1 MRAAARFCICA
12 AAVLRL
18 AEGVSY
24 TMGNTSDKKKILIV
38 EDETQISRFLQ
49 LELEHENYECTACAD
64 GREALNT
71 ALAGDFDL
79 IVLDVML
86 PSLNGIEVLRRLRQ
100 DKQTPVIILTARDQ
114 VVDKVTGL
122 DIGADDYMTKPFA
135 IEELLARI
143 RLHIKRNS
151 ASGGGMLKCGKL
163 TVNAE
168 ARVASYDGHAVDL
181 TKKEFDLLEYL
192 MQNRNVV
199 VSREKLLDAVWG
211 FDFYGSTNVVDVYV
225 RYLRSKIDDV
235 YGVTVIETV
244 RGAGYVIR

>member
-1 MRAAARFCICA
+1 MNN
-12 AAVLRL
+12 
-18 AEGVSY
+18 EKQS
-24 TMGNTSDKKKILIV
+24 ILIV
-38 EDETQISRFLQ
+38 EDEPQISRFLE
-49 LELEHENYECTACAD
+49 LELKHENYDTTVCAD
-64 GREALNT
+64 GRAALD
-71 ALAGDFDL
+71 AARARDFDL

-86 PSLNGIEVLRRLRQ
+86 PGLNGIEVLRRLRQ
-100 DKQTPVIILTARDQ
+100 EKQTPVIILTARDQ

-143 RLHIKRNS
+143 RKHIKR
-151 ASGGGMLKCGKL
+151 AALGDAGVIVCGKL
-163 TVNAE
+163 SLNSD

-192 MQNRNVV
+192 LKNRNIVV
-199 VSREKLLDAVWG
+199 GREKLLDAVWG

-235 YGVTVIETV
+235 YGITLIETV

>member
-1 MRAAARFCICA
+1 MSA
-12 AAVLRL
+12 
-18 AEGVSY
+18 
-24 TMGNTSDKKKILIV
+24 TDKKNILIV

-49 LELEHENYECTACAD
+49 LELEHENYACSICAD
-64 GREALNT
+64 GREALDK
-71 ALAGDFDL
+71 ALETDFDL
-79 IVLDVML
+79 IILDVML

-100 DKQTPVIILTARDQ
+100 VKQTPVIILTARDQ

-122 DIGADDYMTKPFA
+122 DIGANDYMTKPFA

-143 RLHIKRNS
+143 RLQIKLS
-151 ASGGGMLKCGKL
+151 ASQQVSPGITRGKL
-163 TVNAE
+163 TVNSD
-168 ARVASYDGHAVDL
+168 ARIASYDGHPIDL

-199 VSREKLLDAVWG
+199 ISREKLLDAVWG

-225 RYLRSKIDDV
+225 RYIRAKIDDV

>member
-1 MRAAARFCICA
+1 M
-12 AAVLRL
+12 
-18 AEGVSY
+18 E
-24 TMGNTSDKKKILIV
+24 TMEKKSILIV
-38 EDETQISRFLQ
+38 EDEAQISRFLQ
-49 LELEHENYECTACAD
+49 LELEHENYACTVIAD
-64 GREALNT
+64 GREALT
-71 ALAGDFDL
+71 AALERDFDL
-79 IVLDVML
+79 IILDVML

-143 RLHIKRNS
+143 RLHTKRS
-151 ASGGGMLKCGKL
+151 ASKGVELTCGKL
-163 TVNAE
+163 AVNPE
-168 ARVASYDGHAVDL
+168 ARVATYDGHPIDL

-192 MQNRNVV
+192 MRNRNIVV
-199 VSREKLLDAVWG
+199 GREKLLDAVWG

-244 RGAGYVIR
+244 RGSGYVIR

>member
-1 MRAAARFCICA
+1 MDND
-12 AAVLRL
+12 V
-18 AEGVSY
+18 E
-24 TMGNTSDKKKILIV
+24 KKQILIV
-38 EDETQISRFLQ
+38 EDEAQISRFLQ
-49 LELEHENYECTACAD
+49 LELEHENYGTTVCAD

-71 ALAGDFDL
+71 ALDRDFDL

-100 DKQTPVIILTARDQ
+100 SKQTPVIILTARDQ

-143 RLHIKRNS
+143 RLHTKRASSS
-151 ASGGGMLKCGKL
+151 APKL
-163 TVNAE
+163 TVGKLSINSE
-168 ARVASYDGHAVDL
+168 ARVATYDGHMIDL

-192 MQNRNVV
+192 MKNRNIVIG
-199 VSREKLLDAVWG
+199 REKLLDAVWG

>member
-1 MRAAARFCICA
+1 MNS
-12 AAVLRL
+12 
-18 AEGVSY
+18 AE
-24 TMGNTSDKKKILIV
+24 KKNILIV
-38 EDETQISRFLQ
+38 EDESQISRFLQ
-49 LELEHENYECTACAD
+49 LELEHENYATEVCAD
-64 GREALNT
+64 GREALKL
-71 ALAGDFDL
+71 ALERDFDL
-79 IVLDVML
+79 IILDVML

-122 DIGADDYMTKPFA
+122 DIGANDYMTKPFA

-143 RLHIKRNS
+143 RLHMKRSVSQS
-151 ASGGGMLKCGKL
+151 ASALSCGKL
-163 TVNAE
+163 ALNPD
-168 ARVASYDGHAVDL
+168 ARVATYDGHLIDL

-192 MQNRNVV
+192 MRNRNIVIG
-199 VSREKLLDAVWG
+199 REKLLDAVWG

-244 RGAGYVIR
+244 RGSGYVIR